1 MSRLAARVGGRSMLT
16 ALIVACAFFMENLD
30 GTIIVTALPQM
41 AASFHIDP
49 ARMSLGVTAYMLAVA
64 AGITA
69 SGWLADRVGARNL
82 FCGAIAVFTIASM
95 LCGLAPS
102 FPAFIAARILQGAAA
117 AMMSPVGRLVVL
129 RTSEKKDLL
138 RALSTLVWP
147 ALFAPVL
154 GPPLGGLITSAASWR
169 WIFYVNLPVG
179 LVGMALVMAY
189 IPNQKG
195 ETRTPFDTLGFLLM
209 AGALGCLTYGLD
221 LIGQRQAASLTTG
234 AVLLLVSGVVGFLAV
249 RHVRAAR
256 HPLVNLDALKL
267 RSFFVSCISGG
278 TISRAAISATP
289 FLLPLMFQVGYGLS
303 PVQSGLL
310 LLVYMLANL
319 VMKTVTNP
327 ILTRFGIKA
336 VLVWNGLIAS
346 AFIAACALV
355 SPSLPLVP
363 TWIILAFAGAS
374 RSMQFTG
381 LTMVTF
387 ADVKPD
393 QRQPAA
399 VVSALTQQVGMGGGV
414 AVGALLLT
422 FSQRWRGSD
431 ALTAQDFHVALVL
444 AGALSALAVVSYLSL
459 AADAGDEI
467 SGHKRL
473 QSGAEPAPKAPSP

>member
-1 MSRLAARVGGRSMLT
+1 MLT

-41 AASFHIDP
+41 AASFHVDP

-69 SGWLADRVGARNL
+69 SGWLADRIGARNL

-95 LCGLAPS
+95 LCGAAPS
-102 FPAFIAARILQGAAA
+102 FLTFIAARILQGAAA

-154 GPPLGGLITSAASWR
+154 GPPLGGFITSAANWR

-179 LVGMALVMAY
+179 LIGMALVLAY
-189 IPNQKG
+189 IPNHKG
-195 ETRTPFDTLGFLLM
+195 EEKTPFDTAGFLLM
-209 AGALGCLTYGLD
+209 AAALGCLTLGLD
-221 LIGQRQAASLTTG
+221 LIGQRQGASLS
-234 AVLLLVSGVVGFLAV
+234 SGVVLLAV
-249 RHVRAAR
+249 AAAAGWLALRHVRRAR
-256 HPLVNLDALKL
+256 HPLINLSALGH
-267 RSFFVSCISGG
+267 RTFFVSCISGG

-310 LLVYMLANL
+310 LLIYMAANL
-319 VMKTVTNP
+319 LMKTITNP
-327 ILTRFGIKA
+327 ILNRFGIKA

-346 AFIAACALV
+346 TFIAACATVAPAVPLWISGIVLV
-355 SPSLPLVP
+355 L
-363 TWIILAFAGAS
+363 AGAS
-374 RSMQFTG
+374 RSMQFTA

-387 ADVKPD
+387 ADVKPNE
-393 QRQPAA
+393 RQPAA
-399 VVSALTQQVGMGGGV
+399 VVSALTQQIGMGGGV

-422 FSQRWRGSD
+422 FSQRLRGSQTLS
-431 ALTAQDFHVALVL
+431 AADFQAALVL
-444 AGALSALAVVSYLSL
+444 AGVLSALALISYMRLD
-459 AADAGDEI
+459 ADAGDEI
-467 SGHKRL
+467 SGHKRA
-473 QSGAEPAPKAPSP
+473 QKPGAAAQKTPSA

>member
-1 MSRLAARVGGRSMLT
+1 MLT

-41 AASFHIDP
+41 AQSFHIDP

-102 FPAFIAARILQGAAA
+102 FPAFIAARVLQGAAA

-154 GPPLGGLITSAASWR
+154 GPPLGGFITSAASWR

-179 LVGMALVMAY
+179 LIGMALVMAF

-195 ETRTPFDTLGFLLM
+195 EEETPFDTAGFLLT
-209 AGALGCLTYGLD
+209 ALALGCLTYGLD
-221 LIGQRQAASLTTG
+221 LIGQRQAANLATG
-234 AVLLLVSGVVGFLAV
+234 AGLLVVSGVIGFLAV
-249 RHVRAAR
+249 RHIASAP
-256 HPLVNLDALKL
+256 HPLVRLDAVKL

-346 AFIAACALV
+346 AFIAGCGLV

-387 ADVKPD
+387 ADVRPE

-399 VVSALTQQVGMGGGV
+399 VFSALTQQIGMGGGV

-422 FSQRWRGSD
+422 FSQRLHGST
-431 ALTAQDFHVALVL
+431 ALTAQDFQAALVL
-444 AGALSALAVVSYLSL
+444 AGVLSALAVLSYMSL

-473 QSGAEPAPKAPSP
+473 RTAASAAPKTPPA

>member
-1 MSRLAARVGGRSMLT
+1 MLT

-41 AASFHIDP
+41 ASSFHIDP

-69 SGWLADRVGARNL
+69 SGWLADRIGARNL
-82 FCGAIAVFTIASM
+82 FCGAIGVFTIASM
-95 LCGLAPS
+95 LCGIAPS
-102 FPAFIAARILQGAAA
+102 FTTFIAARILQGAAA

-154 GPPLGGLITSAASWR
+154 GPPLGGFITSAASWR

-179 LVGMALVMAY
+179 LIGMALVLAY

-195 ETRTPFDTLGFLLM
+195 EEKTPFDTPGFLLM
-209 AGALGCLTYGLD
+209 ATALGCLTYGLD
-221 LIGQRQAASLTTG
+221 LIGQRQASNLTTG
-234 AVLLLVSGVVGFLAV
+234 AALLVIAAVTGVLAI
-249 RHVRAAR
+249 RHVRRAR
-256 HPLVNLDALKL
+256 HPLISLGALNH
-267 RSFFVSCISGG
+267 RTFFVSCISGG
-278 TISRAAISATP
+278 TLSRAAISATP

-303 PVQSGLL
+303 PVRSGLL
-310 LLVYMLANL
+310 LLIYMAANL
-319 VMKTVTNP
+319 VMKTITNP
-327 ILTRFGIKA
+327 ILTRVGIKA

-346 AFIAACALV
+346 TFIAACAVVAPAVPLWLSGVVLV
-355 SPSLPLVP
+355 L
-363 TWIILAFAGAS
+363 AGAS
-374 RSMQFTG
+374 RSMQFTA

-387 ADVKPD
+387 ADVGPQ

-399 VVSALTQQVGMGGGV
+399 VVSALTQQIGMGGGV

-422 FSQRWRGSD
+422 VSQRLRGAAS
-431 ALTAQDFHVALVL
+431 LTVADFQAALVL
-444 AGALSALAVVSYLSL
+444 AGVLSALAVISYMSL
-459 AADAGDEI
+459 APDAGDEI
-467 SGHKRL
+467 SGHKRR
-473 QSGAEPAPKAPSP
+473 PKPGDVAQKTPSV

>member
-1 MSRLAARVGGRSMLT
+1 MLT

-41 AASFHIDP
+41 ASSFHIDP

-69 SGWLADRVGARNL
+69 SGWLADRVGTRNL
-82 FCGAIAVFTIASM
+82 FCSAIAVFTIASM

-102 FPAFIAARILQGAAA
+102 FSAFIAARILQGAAA

-154 GPPLGGLITSAASWR
+154 GPPLGGFITSAASWR

-179 LVGMALVMAY
+179 LVGMALVLAY
-189 IPNQKG
+189 VPNQKSD
-195 ETRTPFDTLGFLLM
+195 ERTPFDTPGFLLM
-209 AGALGCLTYGLD
+209 AAALGCLTYGLD
-221 LIGQRQAASLTTG
+221 LIGQRQAANLSAG
-234 AVLLLVSGVVGFLAV
+234 AVLLLVSGLVGVLAL
-249 RHVRAAR
+249 RHVRRAR
-256 HPLVNLDALKL
+256 HPLVSLDALKL
-267 RSFFVSCISGG
+267 RSFFVSCVSGG

-310 LLVYMLANL
+310 LLVYMAANL
-319 VMKTVTNP
+319 LMKTITNP

-355 SPSLPLVP
+355 SPSLPLAL
-363 TWIILAFAGAS
+363 TWLVLALAGAS

-387 ADVKPD
+387 ADVGPA

-399 VVSALTQQVGMGGGV
+399 VVSALTQQIGMGGGV

-422 FSQRWRGSD
+422 FSQRFHASA
-431 ALTAQDFHVALVL
+431 ALTAGDFQAALVL
-444 AGALSALAVVSYLSL
+444 AGVLSALAVLSYMSL

-473 QSGAEPAPKAPSP
+473 QTAASPAPKTPPG

>member
-1 MSRLAARVGGRSMLT
+1 MLT

-41 AASFHIDP
+41 AQSFHIDP

-82 FCGAIAVFTIASM
+82 FCSAIAVFTAASM
-95 LCGLAPS
+95 LCGVAPN

-154 GPPLGGLITSAASWR
+154 GPPLGGFITSAASWR

-195 ETRTPFDTLGFLLM
+195 EERTPFDSPGFLLM
-209 AGALGCLTYGLD
+209 AAALGCLTYGLD
-221 LIGQRQAASLTTG
+221 LIGQRQAANLTTG
-234 AVLLLVSGVVGFLAV
+234 ALLLLASGAVGWLAV
-249 RHVRAAR
+249 RHIRSAP
-256 HPLVNLDALKL
+256 HPLVRLDALKL

-278 TISRAAISATP
+278 TLSRAAISATP

-346 AFIAACALV
+346 AFIAACALI
-355 SPSLPLVP
+355 SPTLPLVP

-387 ADVKPD
+387 ADVSPA

-399 VVSALTQQVGMGGGV
+399 VVSALTQQIGMGGGV

-422 FSQRWRGSD
+422 FSQRLHGSA
-431 ALTAQDFHVALVL
+431 ALTAQDFRAALVL
-444 AGALSALAVVSYLSL
+444 AGVLSGLAVLSYMSL

-473 QSGAEPAPKAPSP
+473 QSAASPAPKAPSG

>member
-1 MSRLAARVGGRSMLT
+1 MLT

-41 AASFHIDP
+41 AQSFHIDP

-82 FCGAIAVFTIASM
+82 FCSAIAVFTAASM
-95 LCGLAPS
+95 LCGVAPN

-154 GPPLGGLITSAASWR
+154 GPPLGGFITSAASWR

-179 LVGMALVMAY
+179 LIGMALVMAY

-195 ETRTPFDTLGFLLM
+195 EERTPFDTPGFLLM
-209 AGALGCLTYGLD
+209 AAALGCLTYGLD
-221 LIGQRQAASLTTG
+221 LIGQRQAANLATG
-234 AVLLLVSGVVGFLAV
+234 AALLVASGVVGYLAV
-249 RHVRAAR
+249 RHVRTAR
-256 HPLVNLDALKL
+256 HPLVSLDALKL

-355 SPSLPLVP
+355 SPNLPLAP
-363 TWIILAFAGAS
+363 TWIVLALAGAS

-387 ADVKPD
+387 ADVKPE

-422 FSQRWRGSD
+422 FSQRLHGSA
-431 ALTAQDFHVALVL
+431 ALTARDFHAALVL
-444 AGALSALAVVSYLSL
+444 AGVLSSLAVLSYMSL
-459 AADAGDEI
+459 AADAGDGI
-467 SGHKRL
+467 SGHKRP
-473 QSGAEPAPKAPSP
+473 QTAASAAPKTPSA

>member
-1 MSRLAARVGGRSMLT
+1 MLT

-82 FCGAIAVFTIASM
+82 FCGAIGVFTIASM
-95 LCGLAPS
+95 LCGLAPT

-138 RALSTLVWP
+138 RALSMLVWP

-154 GPPLGGLITSAASWR
+154 GPPLGGFITSAASWR

-179 LVGMALVMAY
+179 LVGMALVLAY

-195 ETRTPFDTLGFLLM
+195 ADKPPFDTPGFLLM
-209 AGALGCLTYGLD
+209 AAALGCLTYGLD
-221 LIGQRQAASLTTG
+221 LIGHRQAANLTIG
-234 AVLLLVSGVVGFLAV
+234 AALLLGSGVVGFLAV
-249 RHVRAAR
+249 RHVRTAR

-267 RSFFVSCISGG
+267 RSFFVSCVSGG

-303 PVQSGLL
+303 PVRSGLL

-319 VMKTVTNP
+319 VMKTITNP

-336 VLVWNGLIAS
+336 VLVWNGVIAS
-346 AFIAACALV
+346 VFIAACALV
-355 SPSLPLVP
+355 SPTRPLLV
-363 TWIILAFAGAS
+363 TWLILALAGAS

-387 ADVKPD
+387 ADVKPE

-399 VVSALTQQVGMGGGV
+399 VVSALTQQIGMGGGV

-422 FSQRWRGSD
+422 FSQRLRGSA
-431 ALTAQDFHVALVL
+431 ALTAQDFQAALVL
-444 AGALSALAVVSYLSL
+444 AGVLSALAVLSYMNL

-473 QSGAEPAPKAPSP
+473 QADASAAPKTPSS

>member
-1 MSRLAARVGGRSMLT
+1 MLT

-41 AASFHIDP
+41 ASSFHIDP

-82 FCGAIAVFTIASM
+82 FCGAIAVFTVASM

-129 RTSEKKDLL
+129 RTSEKSDLM

-147 ALFAPVL
+147 ALLAPVL
-154 GPPLGGLITSAASWR
+154 GPPLGGFITSAASWR

-179 LVGMALVMAY
+179 LVGMALVLAY

-195 ETRTPFDTLGFLLM
+195 EEKTPFDMPGFLLM
-209 AGALGCLTYGLD
+209 AAALACLTYGLD

-234 AVLLLVSGVVGFLAV
+234 VVLLLVSGAVGWLAV
-249 RHVRAAR
+249 RHVRTAR
-256 HPLVNLDALKL
+256 YPLVSLEALKL

-278 TISRAAISATP
+278 TLSRAAISATP
-289 FLLPLMFQVGYGLS
+289 FLLPLMFQLGYGYS

-310 LLVYMLANL
+310 LFVYMLANL
-319 VMKTVTNP
+319 AMKRITNP

-346 AFIAACALV
+346 TFIAACALI
-355 SPSLPLVP
+355 SPSLPLAL
-363 TWIILAFAGAS
+363 TWVILALAGAS

-387 ADVKPD
+387 ADVGPA

-399 VVSALTQQVGMGGGV
+399 VVSALTQQIGMGGGV

-422 FSQRWRGSD
+422 LSQRLRGS
-431 ALTAQDFHVALVL
+431 ATLSAADFQAALVL
-444 AGALSALAVVSYLSL
+444 AGVLSALAVLSYMSL

-473 QSGAEPAPKAPSP
+473 QSAASPAPKTPSG

>member
-1 MSRLAARVGGRSMLT
+1 MLT

-41 AASFHIDP
+41 AASFHVDP

-69 SGWLADRVGARNL
+69 SGWLADRIGARNL

-102 FPAFIAARILQGAAA
+102 FLAFIAARVLQGAAA

-154 GPPLGGLITSAASWR
+154 GPPLGGFITSAASWR

-179 LVGMALVMAY
+179 LIGMALVLAY
-189 IPNQKG
+189 IHNQKG
-195 ETRTPFDTLGFLLM
+195 DEKTPFDTAGFLLM
-209 AGALGCLTYGLD
+209 AAALGCLTYGLD
-221 LIGQRQAASLTTG
+221 LIGMREAQGLSLG
-234 AVLLLVSGVVGFLAV
+234 ATLLVVAGVVGFLAI

-256 HPLVNLDALKL
+256 HPLISLGAL
-267 RSFFVSCISGG
+267 RHRTFFVSCISGG

-303 PVQSGLL
+303 PVRSGLL
-310 LLVYMLANL
+310 LLIYMAANL
-319 VMKTVTNP
+319 LMKTITNP
-327 ILTRFGIKA
+327 ILTRWGIKA

-346 AFIAACALV
+346 TFIAACAV
-355 SPSLPLVP
+355 AAPSVPLWLSGPV
-363 TWIILAFAGAS
+363 LFLAGAS
-374 RSMQFTG
+374 RSMQFTA

-387 ADVKPD
+387 ADVKPE

-399 VVSALTQQVGMGGGV
+399 VVSALTQQIGMGGGV

-422 FSQRWRGSD
+422 FSQRLRGSD
-431 ALTAQDFHVALVL
+431 MLTAGDFQAALVL
-444 AGALSALAVVSYLSL
+444 AGVLSALAVISYMSL
-459 AADAGDEI
+459 KPDSGDEI

-473 QSGAEPAPKAPSP
+473 QSSPSAASKTPSAPSKG

>member
-1 MSRLAARVGGRSMLT
+1 MLT

-49 ARMSLGVTAYMLAVA
+49 TRMSLGVTAYMLAVA

-69 SGWLADRVGARNL
+69 SGWLADRIGARNL

-95 LCGLAPS
+95 LCGLAPN

-129 RTSEKKDLL
+129 RTSEKKDLM
-138 RALSTLVWP
+138 RALSALVWP
-147 ALFAPVL
+147 ALLAPVL
-154 GPPLGGLITSAASWR
+154 GPPLGGFITSASSWR
-169 WIFYVNLPVG
+169 WIFYVNLPFG
-179 LVGMALVMAY
+179 LIGMALVLAY
-189 IPNQKG
+189 IPNHKG
-195 ETRTPFDTLGFLLM
+195 EEKTPFDTAGFLLM
-209 AGALGCLTYGLD
+209 ATALGCLTYGLD
-221 LIGQRQAASLTTG
+221 LIGQRQAANLAVG
-234 AVLLLVSGVVGFLAV
+234 AALLAASAVVGFLAV
-249 RHVRAAR
+249 RHVRTTR
-256 HPLVNLDALKL
+256 HPLVSLDALKL

-289 FLLPLMFQVGYGLS
+289 FLLPLMFQLGYGYS

-319 VMKTVTNP
+319 AMKRITNP
-327 ILTRFGIKA
+327 ILTRWGIKA

-346 AFIAACALV
+346 IFIAACALV
-355 SPSLPLVP
+355 SPALPLLP

-374 RSMQFTG
+374 RSMQFTA

-387 ADVKPD
+387 ADVRPE

-399 VVSALTQQVGMGGGV
+399 VVSALTQQIGMGGGV

-422 FSQRWRGSD
+422 FSQRLHGSA
-431 ALTAQDFHVALVL
+431 ALGAADFQAALVL
-444 AGALSALAVVSYLSL
+444 AGVLSALAVVSYMNL

-473 QSGAEPAPKAPSP
+473 HSAASAAPKTPPG

>member
-1 MSRLAARVGGRSMLT
+1 MLT

-41 AASFHIDP
+41 AQSFRIDP

-69 SGWLADRVGARNL
+69 SGWLADRAGARNL
-82 FCGAIAVFTIASM
+82 FCAAIGLFTVASM

-179 LVGMALVMAY
+179 LIGMALVAAY
-189 IPNQKG
+189 IPNHKTD
-195 ETRTPFDTLGFLLM
+195 ERPPFDTPGFLLM
-209 AGALGCLTYGLD
+209 AAALGCLTYGLD
-221 LIGQRQAASLTTG
+221 LLGQRQGSSLAAG
-234 AVLLLVSGVVGFLAV
+234 AGLLLTAGATGWAAV
-249 RHVRAAR
+249 RHMGRAR
-256 HPLVNLDALKL
+256 HPLVSLAALGL
-267 RSFFVSCISGG
+267 RSFFVSCVSGG

-303 PVQSGLL
+303 PVRSGLL
-310 LLVYMLANL
+310 LLVYMAANL
-319 VMKTVTNP
+319 LMKAITNP
-327 ILTRFGIKA
+327 ILTRWGIRT
-336 VLVWNGLIAS
+336 VLIVNGLVAS
-346 AFIAACALV
+346 AFIAACAV
-355 SPSLPLVP
+355 VTPSTP
-363 TWIILAFAGAS
+363 ILLSWAVLALAGAS
-374 RSMQFTG
+374 RSMQFTAI
-381 LTMVTF
+381 TMVTF
-387 ADVKPD
+387 ADVRPE

-399 VVSALTQQVGMGGGV
+399 VVSALSQQIGMGGGV
-414 AVGALLLT
+414 AVGAMLLT
-422 FSQRWRGSD
+422 ISQRLRGS
-431 ALTAQDFHVALVL
+431 ATLSVFDFRVALVL
-444 AGALSALAVVSYLSL
+444 AGALSALAVVSYRSL
-459 AADAGDEI
+459 AQDAGDEI
-467 SGHKRL
+467 SGHN
-473 QSGAEPAPKAPSP
+473 PAQNA